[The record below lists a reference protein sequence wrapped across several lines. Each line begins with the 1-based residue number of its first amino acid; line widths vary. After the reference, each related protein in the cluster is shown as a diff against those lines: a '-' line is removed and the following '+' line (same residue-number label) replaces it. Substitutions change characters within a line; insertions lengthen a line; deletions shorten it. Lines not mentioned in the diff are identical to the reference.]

1 VTTYI
6 DGSIIPTIYAT
17 PAGAYG
23 SGATGAAN
31 AIISVHAIIANQ
43 TGVAGAQPTIVLSG
57 LDVLAAESVVL
68 AAIGDDGNTTTAT
81 FISAPTSTVWAS
93 VGGPS
98 AVTASV
104 GYYSG
109 NGSTATISAGSPVTT
124 AVTNAPSVHAGSG
137 SSLGAGS
144 TATANANAPHVVAGG
159 GTSVATAVTTSA

>member
-1 VTTYI
+1 
-6 DGSIIPTIYAT
+6 
-17 PAGAYG
+17 
-23 SGATGAAN
+23 
-31 AIISVHAIIANQ
+31 
-43 TGVAGAQPTIVLSG
+43 
-57 LDVLAAESVVL
+57 
-68 AAIGDDGNTTTAT
+68 
-81 FISAPTSTVWAS
+81 
-93 VGGPS
+93 
-98 AVTASV
+98 VTASV